1 MARKHIVFPYIETIY
16 SSKSEA
22 LTSGTQYL
30 VSKGDYEDGEE
41 ILLRYYDTDG
51 KVVSFNAV
59 VNVRENEVYLSTDLN
74 DSDTVRI
81 VDSETEPEDK
91 DVLWLTEQA
100 DYDASQIRDDVAS
113 LRKQVRI
120 LTDLL
125 LKHDYALTH
134 VLQGGDFI
142 TNSIK
147 YRMENESEK
156 EQPDDSEDYTEYSET
171 DTAVTDFDL
180 YIGNTPLT
188 YYSGVEDGARLYY
201 GKKYYLN
208 VRLFN
213 ISGER
218 VNSFGVL
225 KLIPEEDFLWTSEN
239 LIYASESKPCT
250 LHANL
255 TVDGTKISKTYVINF
270 AYNEEPAYDLYTEP
284 NSPHITVKQADTYEQ
299 LSSNSD
305 YLCINEFVWCKEKNT
320 LYLKATSSNGQV
332 ALFTINGGSSSEII
346 TGTTGD
352 DTGSTIDT
360 GTTTG
365 STSVAGVTYIVNDKN
380 ELVAASTDGSIKVD
394 DNGILNLVAYYDEE
408 TGMLIFQNREAQVST
423 DSTGGDTSSDT
434 DSTSGGDSSETS
446 ARGSSTINSDSE
458 LEMSS
463 NVIDSEGYLTLN
475 SINSDG
481 IITL

>member
-1 MARKHIVFPYIETIY
+1 MARKHIVFPYVDTIY
-16 SSKSEA
+16 SSRSEA

-59 VNVRENEVYLSTDLN
+59 VNVREGGVYLSTDLN
-74 DSDTVRI
+74 DSDTLRI
-81 VDSETEPEDK
+81 IDSETEPEDK
-91 DVLWLTEQA
+91 DALWLTEQA
-100 DYDASQIRDDVAS
+100 EYDATQIRDDVTS

-142 TNSIK
+142 TNSMK

-156 EQPDDSEDYTEYSET
+156 EQPYDSEDYTEYSET

-188 YYSGVEDGARLYY
+188 YYSGAEDGASLYY

-218 VNSFGVL
+218 VNTFGVL
-225 KLIPEEDFLWTSEN
+225 NLIPEEDFLWTSEN
-239 LIYASESKPCT
+239 LIYASESNQCK

-255 TVDGTKISKTYVINF
+255 TVDGTKISKIYAINF
-270 AYNEEPAYDLYTEP
+270 AYNEEPAYDLYIEP

-299 LSSNSD
+299 LFANSD
-305 YLCINEFVWCKEKNT
+305 YLCMNELVWCKEKNT
-320 LYLKATSSNGQV
+320 LYFKATSANGVV
-332 ALFTINGGSSSEII
+332 ALFAINGGSSSEII
-346 TGTTGD
+346 TGS
-352 DTGSTIDT
+352 DTGSTTDT

-365 STSVAGVTYIVNDKN
+365 STSVEGVTYIVNDDN
-380 ELVAASTDGSIKVD
+380 ELVAASTNGSINVNAD
-394 DNGILNLVAYYDEE
+394 GILTLVASYDDE
-408 TGMLIFQNREAQVST
+408 TGMLILQNQVAQA
-423 DSTGGDTSSDT
+423 STGGTSGGGSSSDAGG
-434 DSTSGGDSSETS
+434 TSGGDSSETG
-446 ARGSSTINSDSE
+446 GSSTINSDSE
-458 LEMSS
+458 LEMG
-463 NVIDSEGYLTLN
+463 NNAIDSEGYLTLS